1 MKQQTMQEL
10 QQELVSKKVLI
21 TGIDGFTG
29 IHLEKLLIE
38 KGYAVFG
45 TVLLNTNNNRHL
57 KCDLTKPNEIN
68 AVIEKVK
75 PDYIFHLA
83 GVSFV
88 GEQNKSLIYDV
99 NVIGTENLLNAI
111 LKAKLHPQKIIIAS
125 SATVY
130 GNQKKSVLDEKMCPK
145 PVNHYGYSKLI
156 MEHLVETYFTKLNI
170 LITRPF
176 NYTGP
181 HQAEHFLI
189 PKIIKHFKERKEFIE
204 LGNTNVAR
212 EFNHVID
219 VSNLYFKLM
228 LSNTN
233 STVVNLCTGRAI
245 YLLDIIECLNK
256 LAGYKIK
263 IKTNPEL
270 VRNNEIVIL
279 KGSIEKLNSI
289 ILNDFKKSIEE
300 TLSELYLNID

>member
-1 MKQQTMQEL
+1 MKQQAMQEL
-10 QQELVSKKVLI
+10 QQELASKKILI

-29 IHLEKLLIE
+29 IHLEHLLFE
-38 KGYAVFG
+38 KGYSVFG

-57 KCDLTKPNEIN
+57 KCDLRNPDEIN
-68 AVIEKVK
+68 VVIESIK

-83 GVSFV
+83 GISFV

-111 LKAKLHPQKIIIAS
+111 LKAKLNPQKIIVAS

-130 GNQKKSVLDEKMCPK
+130 GNQNKSVLDETMCPK
-145 PVNHYGYSKLI
+145 PVNHYGYSKLA

-212 EFNHVID
+212 EFNHVSD
-219 VSNLYFKLM
+219 VSNLYYKLM

-233 STVVNLCTGRAI
+233 STVVNLCSGRAI

-256 LAGYKIK
+256 LAGYKIR

-289 ILNDFKKSIEE
+289 ILNDFRKSIEE
-300 TLSELYLNID
+300 TLSELYLNKE